1 MKTSTGLSAAGGQSS
16 KTQTPKVFFLYS
28 NMAVVCVSD
37 VHCIFVPL
45 ESYED

>member
-1 MKTSTGLSAAGGQSS
+1 MVECSID
-16 KTQTPKVFFLYS
+16 TQGFFLYS

-45 ESYED
+45 ESCED